1 MVVALSV
8 TTDGR
13 VEVTGYISSE
23 RHGARGPVTFVV
35 DTGSQRTILGARD
48 AEQLRF
54 PTGGFSSYT
63 GPPLVGVGGK
73 GRPLSV
79 GPCQIVLG
87 DAEIVGS
94 VEVLYFAPQK
104 ETRTRSRAAGPR
116 LERRERSFVVPSLL
130 GTDVLRANRC
140 VLEVDYFRL
149 TGEIRSSE

>member
-104 ETRTRSRAAGPR
+104 ETRTRSRAAGLR
-116 LERRERSFVVPSLL
+116 LERRSDPSWSP
-130 GTDVLRANRC
+130 V
-140 VLEVDYFRL
+140 
-149 TGEIRSSE
+149 SSAPMSSAPIAASSRWTTSV

>member
-23 RHGARGPVTFVV
+23 RHGARGPVTFMV
-35 DTGSQRTILGARD
+35 DTGSQRTILVARD

-54 PTGGFSSYT
+54 PTDGFSSYT
-63 GPPLVGVGGK
+63 GPPLIGVGGK

-104 ETRTRSRAAGPR
+104 ETRTRSRAAGLR

-149 TGEIRSSE
+149 TGEIRRSE